1 MCIYL
6 GYQTYP
12 SPNPSVRVIKIK
24 TECEVDMIIRQHK
37 ICDQQVYFS
46 RPSHLHHLTY
56 CGFFQ
61 QYTYSNRLPAR
72 YNNHNSN
79 GVNAQYYEISF
90 PYISTKYYIYLRDST
105 FQSITRLEMVPL
117 TVGEKWY
124 LRLLLYNIPTT
135 SFKNLKTI
143 DDITYSNYQS
153 ASLAAK
159 LVEDENEALIAFQWA
174 LNYSSPPEL
183 RSLFVIMTTQGFP
196 TMAIFENLDLRKKL
210 MEDSAYQIANT
221 NNITRATNMLLQDLA
236 SRLEDHDKRLSD
248 YGLPEPESTQTEVE
262 RAHLQFD
269 RVDQERLLQSMNTTT
284 PNTNEQ
290 QYIFD
295 LAMNAIENKET
306 QLLFIQGIGGCG
318 KTTLAKKILAAARS
332 KGILCVGCASTAL
345 AATNYEYFD
354 TAHGLFKFPV
364 IEEEDVVDIND
375 TGKCKLLEHLQR
387 LELLKQ
393 TQVIIWDEFPSNN
406 KDIFEDVYKQL
417 NGFEG
422 KVVICMG
429 DFRQIAPVIKNG
441 DRLDIVN
448 ASIITSYLW
457 PNFTKLRLTINMRLN
472 QHENE
477 QEKNLQKNYADL
489 ILAIGEGYHLHKDAD
504 LQSENNTL
512 GEQTYAISNINYVL
526 MEEEA
531 INCIY
536 PEGVISE
543 EQNVSRAILAV
554 TNKDVDHWN
563 KRIQELNS
571 NQIVNLFSKDKL
583 CEVDD
588 PHNILHNM
596 LTEDILHQFNNNSVP
611 PHELQLK
618 CGDTCIITRNIAKKE
633 GLTNNTRVKVIRIQQ
648 YIVTVFIPYITNY

>member
-1 MCIYL
+1 
-6 GYQTYP
+6 
-12 SPNPSVRVIKIK
+12 
-24 TECEVDMIIRQHK
+24 
-37 ICDQQVYFS
+37 
-46 RPSHLHHLTY
+46 
-56 CGFFQ
+56 
-61 QYTYSNRLPAR
+61 
-72 YNNHNSN
+72 
-79 GVNAQYYEISF
+79 
-90 PYISTKYYIYLRDST
+90 
-105 FQSITRLEMVPL
+105 
-117 TVGEKWY
+117 
-124 LRLLLYNIPTT
+124 
-135 SFKNLKTI
+135 
-143 DDITYSNYQS
+143 
-153 ASLAAK
+153 
-159 LVEDENEALIAFQWA
+159 
-174 LNYSSPPEL
+174 
-183 RSLFVIMTTQGFP
+183 
-196 TMAIFENLDLRKKL
+196 
-210 MEDSAYQIANT
+210 
-221 NNITRATNMLLQDLA
+221 
-236 SRLEDHDKRLSD
+236 
-248 YGLPEPESTQTEVE
+248 
-262 RAHLQFD
+262 
-269 RVDQERLLQSMNTTT
+269 MNTTT

-504 LQSENNTL
+504 LQKENNTL

-571 NQIVNLFSKDKL
+571 NEIVNLFSKDKL